1 MPPPSPYRLTL
12 NSGKADRHS
21 RSARCRNATHC
32 ERDNQL
38 ETDRGIEVTDEMIDA
53 GLAELTAGVVIRESA
68 LSSSQGHRA
77 QVSTLRSLSELWLT
91 IFRTSLCR
99 PHIPNGIRKTPLRC
113 KNSVFSHGRLRDEH
127 FPEEN
132 KVPSRSAVFVLIGG
146 IQLPTGSG

>member
-1 MPPPSPYRLTL
+1 
-12 NSGKADRHS
+12 
-21 RSARCRNATHC
+21 
-32 ERDNQL
+32 
-38 ETDRGIEVTDEMIDA
+38 MIDA

-99 PHIPNGIRKTPLRC
+99 PHIGKPRKGAKIRCLRRDDC
-113 KNSVFSHGRLRDEH
+113 LINLSLR
-127 FPEEN
+127 EN